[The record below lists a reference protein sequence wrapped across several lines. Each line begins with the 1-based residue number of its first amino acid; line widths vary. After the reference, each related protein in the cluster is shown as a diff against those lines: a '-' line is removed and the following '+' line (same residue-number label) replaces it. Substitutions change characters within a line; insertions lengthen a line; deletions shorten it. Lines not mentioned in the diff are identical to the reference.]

1 MLFTSREVF
10 PEADELIPVDFLE
23 FVRYHKTVESLK
35 SLIEAAVKGF
45 VQSHTGVLITCK
57 PSKKAHL
64 ATNAFIRADAESIA
78 ETLHGDRERCT
89 LFCVPL
95 LDSVTEENGW
105 LLFTFTVA
113 ALDAYAKTLP
123 TAPAPDESVFLRRMQ
138 IWSRHED
145 ADTPDEKALLQ
156 GVFEVLF
163 GAPNAEETL
172 LTAPRSLDGNARVQL
187 EQRLSRIATIIL
199 WERRISS

>member
-1 MLFTSREVF
+1 M
-10 PEADELIPVDFLE
+10 
-23 FVRYHKTVESLK
+23 ESLK
-35 SLIEAAVKGF
+35 SLIEAALTDF
-45 VQSHTGVLITCK
+45 VQSHTGVTIALK

-95 LDSVTEENGW
+95 LDSVSEENGW

-156 GVFEVLF
+156 GVFEVVF
-163 GAPNAEETL
+163 GAPNGEQTL
-172 LTAPRSLDGNARVQL
+172 LSAPREKDGNERVAL
-187 EQRLSRIATIIL
+187 ERRLRRVGTIIL